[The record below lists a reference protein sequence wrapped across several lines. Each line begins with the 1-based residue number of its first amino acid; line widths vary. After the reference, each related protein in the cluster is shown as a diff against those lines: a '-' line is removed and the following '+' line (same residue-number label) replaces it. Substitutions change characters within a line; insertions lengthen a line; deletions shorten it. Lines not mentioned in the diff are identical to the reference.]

1 VTRLLFGL
9 LLMLSL
15 VAGGSAASASDAAPG
30 AASACSVRPV
40 LPAPP
45 ADRVSYVLRFRL
57 DRGLTEASGSLRVS
71 FRPAVATDHLV
82 FRLWP
87 NSPVYAARGTRLT
100 VGAVTAAGTKLAT
113 SRPDPTTLVVEKAL
127 IAGEAVTVAMT
138 WRLRLPLRAGLQ
150 LRGGRSARLVS
161 FFPLLAWD
169 GSGWATEPGLRRLD
183 SFWSASPTA
192 DFDVRITAPR
202 GLRVLASGEQVS
214 TGRWRARRVRDFAVA
229 IGAFALKRTTVR
241 LPRPVR
247 VVVALERGSGYPIA
261 AFLTETVRSLRS
273 YAQRY
278 GPYPWPTYTLV
289 AMSDF
294 TGLAGFAYPTI
305 GFVGDASLVLVPHET
320 AHQWFYS
327 LVGNDQAR
335 DPWLS
340 EGLATWAETG
350 PERSL
355 ATLLATAIPAGV
367 RNRLGE
373 PMSFWDRL
381 GFEKTRLGVYV
392 QTVHALASLGEPATV
407 DCALRLFAARS
418 AYRTASPRDL
428 LSGLAT
434 FFPDAEAKLTS
445 YGARF

>member
-1 VTRLLFGL
+1 
-9 LLMLSL
+9 M
-15 VAGGSAASASDAAPG
+15 
-30 AASACSVRPV
+30 
-40 LPAPP
+40 
-45 ADRVSYVLRFRL
+45 
-57 DRGLTEASGSLRVS
+57 S
-71 FRPAVATDHLV
+71 FRPAVATDRLV

-87 NSPVYAARGTRLT
+87 NSPFYAARGTRLR
-100 VGAVTAAGTKLAT
+100 VGAVIAAGTKVAA
-113 SRPDPTTLVVEKAL
+113 SRPDPTTLVVDKAL
-127 IAGEAVTVAMT
+127 TAGEGVEVAMT
-138 WRLRLPLRAGLQ
+138 WRLRLPLRAGLT

-169 GSGWATEPGLRRLD
+169 GSRWSTEPGLRRLD
-183 SFWSASPTA
+183 SFWSTSPTA
-192 DFDVRITAPR
+192 DFDVRIAAPR
-202 GLRVLASGEQVS
+202 GLRILASGEQVS
-214 TGRWRARRVRDFAVA
+214 NGRWRARRVRDFAVA
-229 IGAFALKRTTVR
+229 VGAFATRRITVH

-247 VVVALERGSGYPIA
+247 LVVALERGSDYPIE

-294 TGLAGFAYPTI
+294 AGLAGFAYPTI
-305 GFVGDASLVLVPHET
+305 GFVGDASLVLIPHET

-340 EGLATWAETG
+340 EGLATWAQTG
-350 PERSL
+350 PEGSL
-355 ATLLATAIPAGV
+355 ATLLATAIPADV

-373 PMSFWDRL
+373 PMGFWDRL

-392 QTVHALASLGEPATV
+392 QGVQALASLGDPAMV
-407 DCALRLFAARS
+407 DCGLRLFVVRY
-418 AYRTASPRDL
+418 AYRTATPRDL
-428 LSGLAT
+428 LSALTT
-434 FFPDAEAKLTS
+434 FFPDAETKLTT